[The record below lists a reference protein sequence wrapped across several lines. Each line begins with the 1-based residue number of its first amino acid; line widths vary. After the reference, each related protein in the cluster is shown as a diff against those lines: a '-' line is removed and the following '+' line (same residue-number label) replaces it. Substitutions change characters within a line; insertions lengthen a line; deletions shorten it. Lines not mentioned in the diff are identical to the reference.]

1 MKWPVQVIAVLSV
14 LALAHPG
21 SSQTSPEN
29 WVTPTT
35 PANWV
40 SPTTL
45 HVVLV
50 KHP

>member
-21 SSQTSPEN
+21 SSQTSP
-29 WVTPTT
+29 
-35 PANWV
+35 ANWV